1 MSSSPDFKHLIVA
14 SLSSFEQNGDASGMQ
29 HLLKSYSFSGLV
41 FSDDPSLLEALYWAD
56 RRFFEDLRVDPR
68 LKGFVEELIQACVAQ
83 GYPLLDDPS
92 FNYLLETDMFVFLA
106 GVCQQRNLRDKEGNT
121 FIHKVASHLI
131 ADPSFFVHT
140 FDFSCVNNKGQTP
153 LHLLCGNIIYTEEG
167 LQKFSDS
174 IDWVLQHGGR
184 WDTQDSMGKTSFD
197 VLKMARFKSEI
208 DEWSDLSVSWNL
220 LFEKPKSFFLKQQ
233 LEQELSDIKRHNTPF
248 KPRKKHKIGPHWF
261 LGVVW

>member
-14 SLSSFEQNGDASGMQ
+14 SLSSFEQSGDVSGMQ
-29 HLLKSYSFSGLV
+29 YPLKSFNFSGLV
-41 FSDDPSLLEALYWAD
+41 FSDDLSLLDALYCSD
-56 RRFFEDLRVDPR
+56 QRFFEDLQVDPALR
-68 LKGFVEELIQACVAQ
+68 VFVEELIQLCVAQ

-92 FNYLLETDMFVFLA
+92 FNDLLETDMFVFLA
-106 GVCQQRNLRDKEGNT
+106 DVCQQRNLRDKEGNT
-121 FIHKVASHLI
+121 FIHKVASYLVAH
-131 ADPSFFVHT
+131 PEFFIHT
-140 FDFSCVNNKGQTP
+140 FDFSCVNHKGQTP
-153 LHLLCGNIIYTEEG
+153 LHLLCDNAIYTEEG

-184 WDTQDSMGKTSFD
+184 WDAKDSRGRTSFD

-233 LEQELSDIKRHNTPF
+233 LEQELSESKRHDTSF
-248 KPRKKHKIGPHWF
+248 KPRKI
-261 LGVVW
+261 